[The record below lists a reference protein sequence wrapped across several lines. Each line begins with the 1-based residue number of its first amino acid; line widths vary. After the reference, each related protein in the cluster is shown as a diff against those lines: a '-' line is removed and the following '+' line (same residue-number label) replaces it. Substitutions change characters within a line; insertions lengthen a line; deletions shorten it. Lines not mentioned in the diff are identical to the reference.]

1 MKSYLSEKLV
11 NEQKNLFKIAL
22 KFTRDKDEANDL
34 VQETSLKVLDNYN
47 KYHADISFKSWIFIM
62 MRNIFFNDCV
72 KKKRV
77 MEHVIR
83 CDDIYNL
90 GENSC
95 LSHNDTETSIELN
108 QINGYIESLKPEL
121 KEVFLMHIAG
131 YKYNDIA
138 EKMNIPIGTVK
149 SRIHKSRSM
158 LKENMKR

>member
-1 MKSYLSEKLV
+1 MP
-11 NEQKNLFKIAL
+11 
-22 KFTRDKDEANDL
+22 
-34 VQETSLKVLDNYN
+34 
-47 KYHADISFKSWIFIM
+47 
-62 MRNIFFNDCV
+62 
-72 KKKRV
+72 
-77 MEHVIR
+77 
-83 CDDIYNL
+83 
-90 GENSC
+90 
-95 LSHNDTETSIELN
+95 SIELN